1 MTTYDY
7 QPGTGPEQAGSSGA
21 GGMTDQA
28 REAAGQ
34 ARQAAGTAADEGKH
48 VANVAKGEAQQVA
61 SDVQAHARDLLGE
74 ARTEVQQQTRS
85 QLDTLVGTLQ
95 GFAEDLEK
103 MARGEGPGSGLAND
117 VVQQVGDKARA
128 FSSQLQDRDPSEILD
143 QARDFAR
150 RKPGTFLLGA
160 LAAGVV
166 AGRLARGAKD
176 AQSSSSTGT
185 STGSA
190 QQVPTAS
197 STAYGTDVGATQTSS
212 LPTAPPP
219 PPLAGTATADP
230 LAGTAHPT
238 ESPAYPEGTPSSS
251 TTQWGNP

>member
-28 REAAGQ
+28 REAADQ

-48 VANVAKGEAQQVA
+48 VANVAKDEAQQIA

-128 FSSQLQDRDPSEILD
+128 FSSQLQDREPSELLD

-176 AQSSSSTGT
+176 AQSSSSTG
-185 STGSA
+185 SA
-190 QQVPTAS
+190 TPQQASRAS

-238 ESPAYPEGTPSSS
+238 ETPAYPEGTPSSS

>member
-7 QPGTGPEQAGSSGA
+7 RPNTGPEQPGSSGA
-21 GGMTDQA
+21 SG
-28 REAAGQ
+28 AADQ

-48 VANVAKGEAQQVA
+48 VAGVAKDEAQQVA
-61 SDVQAHARDLLGE
+61 SDVQSHARDLLGE
-74 ARTEVQQQTRS
+74 ARTEVQAQTRT
-85 QLDTLVGTLQ
+85 QLDSLVGTLQ

-117 VVQQVGDKARA
+117 VVQQVGDRART
-128 FSSQLQDRDPSEILD
+128 FSSQLQGRDPSEILD

-176 AQSSSSTGT
+176 AQGSSGPGTAQPTPVSST
-185 STGSA
+185 
-190 QQVPTAS
+190 
-197 STAYGTDVGATQTSS
+197 TAYGTDIGKDVGATQTAS

-219 PPLAGTATADP
+219 APLPGTATADP
-230 LAGTAHPT
+230 LAGAGHPT
-238 ESPAYPEGTPSSS
+238 GSPAYPEGTPTS
-251 TTQWGNP
+251 TTQWGTP

>member
-7 QPGTGPEQAGSSGA
+7 RPNTGPEQPGSGGASGA
-21 GGMTDQA
+21 AD
-28 REAAGQ
+28 Q

-48 VANVAKGEAQQVA
+48 VAEVAKGEAQQVA

-74 ARTEVQQQTRS
+74 ARTEVQAQTRT
-85 QLDTLVGTLQ
+85 QLDSLVGTLQ

-176 AQSSSSTGT
+176 AQGSSSTGM

-190 QQVPTAS
+190 QQVPSAG
-197 STAYGTDVGATQTSS
+197 STAYGTDIGKEMGATQTAS

-219 PPLAGTATADP
+219 APLPGTATADP
-230 LAGTAHPT
+230 LAGSGHPT
-238 ESPAYPEGTPSSS
+238 ETPAYPEGTPSSS
-251 TTQWGNP
+251 TTQWGTP